1 MSDAGDRF
9 AVVLLPS
16 GRCFDAPAGMPL
28 LQAAR
33 ESGLILPSSC
43 RNGTCRTCIRRM
55 VSGRVRYAIEWPGLS
70 AEEKAEGFILP
81 CVAIAESAGGSVADA
96 IPPDISAIA
105 RPTAHATAIP
115 RIGSTPC
122 ELNEHW

>member
-1 MSDAGDRF
+1 MSDAGDWF

-81 CVAIAESAGGSVADA
+81 CVAIAESALVIEAVRLVAINDDA
-96 IPPDISAIA
+96 
-105 RPTAHATAIP
+105 
-115 RIGSTPC
+115 
-122 ELNEHW
+122 